1 LSVKKVKLSK
11 EEFAES
17 LIHWIA
23 IQIGMKGIKQD
34 ARVFDLT
41 SEAPLDSRE
50 AKELFGLSLSNP
62 EEFTRLFEELLPL
75 NLWIVV
81 LACHAT
87 LKDVNQRDDCLDI
100 FHRRFFDHI
109 AKEAVE
115 DFEQWIEF
123 LEFKYDEYSEA
134 MKKSPLTLAYLIQ
147 NNLHG
152 QGFPNAM
159 AQFQIS
165 LYVEKTL
172 KTLTEA
178 LNQYEIE

>member
-1 LSVKKVKLSK
+1 MSKKTKLSK
-11 EEFAES
+11 EELAES
-17 LIHWIA
+17 LIHWIS

-34 ARVFDLT
+34 ARVLDLT

-50 AKELFGLSLSNP
+50 TKELFGLSLSNR

-87 LKDVNQRDDCLDI
+87 LKDVDQRNDCLDI

-109 AKEAVE
+109 AKETVG
-115 DFEQWIEF
+115 DFGQWIKF
-123 LEFKYDEYSEA
+123 LESKYDEYGEA
-134 MKKSPLTLAYLIQ
+134 MKKGIYTLAYLIQ

-152 QGFPNAM
+152 QGFPRAIG
-159 AQFQIS
+159 QFQIS
-165 LYVEKTL
+165 LYLEKAL
-172 KTLTEA
+172 KTLTEV
-178 LNQYEIE
+178 LDQIEIE

>member
-1 LSVKKVKLSK
+1 MSVKKVKLSK

-23 IQIGMKGIKQD
+23 IQIGMKGINQD

-87 LKDVNQRDDCLDI
+87 LKDVDQRNDCLDI

-109 AKEAVE
+109 AKEAID
-115 DFEQWIEF
+115 DFDQWIEF
-123 LEFKYDEYSEA
+123 LEFKYDEYGEA
-134 MKKSPLTLAYLIQ
+134 MKKGIYTLAYLIH
-147 NNLHG
+147 NNLHD
-152 QGFPNAM
+152 QGFPRAIS
-159 AQFQIS
+159 QFQIS
-165 LYVEKTL
+165 LYLEKAL
-172 KTLTEA
+172 KTLTEV
-178 LNQYEIE
+178 LDRCEIE

>member
-1 LSVKKVKLSK
+1 VPKRVKLSK

-23 IQIGMKGIKQD
+23 IQTGMKGMKQD
-34 ARVFDLT
+34 ARVLDLT

-50 AKELFGLSLSNP
+50 AKELFELNLSDP
-62 EEFTRLFEELLPL
+62 EEFSRLFQELLPL

-87 LKDVNQRDDCLDI
+87 LKDEDQRNDCLDV
-100 FHRRFFDHI
+100 FHRQFFDHI

-115 DFEQWIEF
+115 DFEQWVES
-123 LEFKYDEYSEA
+123 LEFKYHEYSEA
-134 MKKSPLTLAYLIQ
+134 LKKGPYNLAYLIQ
-147 NNLHG
+147 NNLYG
-152 QGFPNAM
+152 QGFPKAI

-165 LYVEKTL
+165 LYVEKAL
-172 KTLTEA
+172 KTLTEV
-178 LNQYEIE
+178 LDRCEIE

>member
-1 LSVKKVKLSK
+1 MSKKVRLSK

-34 ARVFDLT
+34 AKVLDLT
-41 SEAPLDSRE
+41 SEAALDSRE
-50 AKELFGLSLSNP
+50 AKELFGVNLSNR
-62 EEFTRLFEELLPL
+62 EEFSRLFEELLPL

-87 LKDVNQRDDCLDI
+87 LRDADQRNDCLDI
-100 FHRRFFDHI
+100 FHRQFFDHI
-109 AKEAVE
+109 AKEAVG

-134 MKKSPLTLAYLIQ
+134 MKKGPYALAYLIQ
-147 NNLHG
+147 NNLRG
-152 QGFPNAM
+152 QGFPRAV

-165 LYVEKTL
+165 LYVEKAL
-172 KTLTEA
+172 KTLTEV
-178 LNQYEIE
+178 LDRCEIE